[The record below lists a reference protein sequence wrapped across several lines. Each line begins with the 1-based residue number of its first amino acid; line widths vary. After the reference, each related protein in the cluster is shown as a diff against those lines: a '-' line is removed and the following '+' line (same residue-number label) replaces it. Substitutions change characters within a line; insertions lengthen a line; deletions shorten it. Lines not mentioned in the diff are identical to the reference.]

1 MPKSFRSKPVVLAL
15 IGLLSVTT
23 AALAAIKVAPK
34 AITDTVTIQSD
45 APHGEVVL
53 TYPDGSMALQ
63 KTCGS
68 FPCQINISSLQKGEY
83 GVMIR
88 QGTDIQNMVSLYK
101 E

>member
-34 AITDTVTIQSD
+34 AVTDTVTIHAD
-45 APHGEVVL
+45 APRGEVVL

-63 KTCGS
+63 KNCS
-68 FPCQINISSLQKGEY
+68 RFPCQLNISSLQKGEY

-88 QGTDIQNMVSLYK
+88 EGTDIKNMVSLYK

>member
-1 MPKSFRSKPVVLAL
+1 M
-15 IGLLSVTT
+15 TT

-34 AITDTVTIQSD
+34 AVTDTVTIQSD

-53 TYPDGSMALQ
+53 TYPDGSMALR
-63 KTCGS
+63 KSCNS
-68 FPCQINISSLQKGEY
+68 FPCQLNISGLQKGEY
-83 GVMIR
+83 GVLIR

>member
-1 MPKSFRSKPVVLAL
+1 M
-15 IGLLSVTT
+15 TT